1 MRFGI
6 MALQADM
13 LIPPEVQSLPSDR
26 ALARMAAFD
35 HAGMVRRLHEQGFD
49 PIEIGGDLAMILP
62 HTFSPAAMQGLADLK
77 AELGLSYTVHLPLWS
92 VEASTML
99 DPVRQGSVE
108 ALVKAIQS
116 TRLLQPEVYVLHA
129 TGALA
134 AEFYRMSLPSLAHAF
149 VLHRFQ
155 TNAGQSIQETLEST
169 GLSPRQVALETIEF
183 PFELTL
189 ELAEELD
196 LSICFDTGHM
206 LAGLAGPVDL
216 FEALECCLPRLAE
229 VHLHDAPRHDPQRKA
244 LYSRDHMPLGAG
256 DLDVGRF
263 LDCLS
268 AAHFNGPLIL
278 ELQVAKA
285 LASLDLIRSLRPNVL
300 TT

>member
-6 MALQADM
+6 MALQANM
-13 LIPPEVQSLPSDR
+13 LIPPEVQALPSDR
-26 ALARMAAFD
+26 ALARLASFD
-35 HAGMVRRLHEQGFD
+35 HAEMVRRLFEQGFD

-62 HTFSPAAMQGLADLK
+62 HTFSPEAIQTLTSLK
-77 AELGLSYTVHLPLWS
+77 AELGLSYTLHLPLWS
-92 VEASTML
+92 VETSTML
-99 DPVRQGSVE
+99 DPVRQGSVQ
-108 ALVKAIQS
+108 AMVKAIEITHS
-116 TRLLQPEVYVLHA
+116 LQPEVYILHA

-155 TNAGQSIQETLEST
+155 TNAGLSIQEILQST
-169 GLSPRQVALETIEF
+169 GLAPRKVAIETIEF

-196 LSICFDTGHM
+196 LSICFDTGHV
-206 LAGLAGPVDL
+206 LAGLSGPVDF
-216 FEALECCLPRLAE
+216 FEALERCLPRLAE
-229 VHLHDAPRHDPQRKA
+229 VHLHDAPRHDPQRKTS
-244 LYSRDHMPLGAG
+244 YSRDHLPLGAG

-268 AAHFNGPLIL
+268 DAHFNGPLIL
-278 ELQVAKA
+278 ELQLAQA
-285 LASLDLIRSLRPNVL
+285 LASLDLIRTLRPNVL
-300 TT
+300 LN